1 MSTFLRLTRVELSRL
16 LHRRAVLLILAA
28 AVVVP
33 TVIGIAVTLD
43 TKPPSPDALA
53 DAEAQVEAERTSP
66 EFKQML
72 RECVKTPASW
82 SINAEPG
89 SADAEQQCL
98 EQNEPQL
105 EWFLSNAQ
113 LDLAEQRDDG
123 SGLAVALILGIGMM
137 LLGTTF
143 TGHDW
148 SSGSVSNQ
156 LLFEPRRMRVWWAKA
171 VVVTVVAFMA
181 SAVVMSG
188 FWLALDATASSR
200 DLPSGSGL
208 LLDCLQM
215 GWRTALV
222 AALAA
227 LLGFAFTM
235 LFRSTVATLGILF
248 GVALAGGVVLGVLGV
263 SDRWNPAINVAAV
276 ITDNTTYYVEVPCQG
291 EIDDGSICSEERK
304 LSMAGGAGFLGTA
317 VVAAGALSLLSF
329 RRRDVP

>member
-1 MSTFLRLTRVELSRL
+1 MSAFLRLLRVELSRL
-16 LHRRAVLLILAA
+16 LHRRAVLLILASA
-28 AVVVP
+28 LVVP
-33 TVIGIAVTLD
+33 VVIGIAVTLD
-43 TKPPSPDALA
+43 TKPPSAEALA
-53 DAEAQVEAERTSP
+53 DAKAQMEAERHD
-66 EFKQML
+66 EYYQQML
-72 RECVKTPASW
+72 DDCAKEPSL
-82 SINAEPG
+82 SGINAEPG
-89 SADAEQQCL
+89 SDDAEEQCI

-105 EWFLSNAQ
+105 DWFLENTQ

-171 VVVTVVAFMA
+171 VVVTTVAFAA
-181 SAVVMSG
+181 SAVVMSA
-188 FWLALDATASSR
+188 FWLAMNAVAASR
-200 DLPSGSGL
+200 DLPSGGGL

-215 GWRTALV
+215 GWRAALV
-222 AALAA
+222 AALAG

-248 GVALAGGVVLGVLGV
+248 GVALAGGVLLSVLGV
-263 SDRWNPAINVAAV
+263 SERWNPAVNVAAV
-276 ITDNTTYYVEVPCQG
+276 ITDNATYYVEVPCRGDVEQG
-291 EIDDGSICSEERK
+291 SFCSEERR
-304 LSMAGGAGFLGTA
+304 LSMAHGAGFLGTA